1 MNERLTVPQKLLLAA
16 LEARKR
22 SATFTAEDLVVAA
35 WRLYPDTF
43 GLSGYADQYPDS
55 NRVLTNIMGTKG
67 MRGKGWLR
75 KVGEKQYRLSS
86 AGLTDGAALL
96 EKNGTGAG
104 TGQSDYLRAELD
116 RSALTALDRLVSTS
130 AARKIISE
138 SEEAQLTFHD
148 ACGFWDITARS
159 NANTLSAKLA
169 DATVLLERALKILG
183 TKEGPA
189 GLKLPSGNITY
200 NDLRRLFDMHEE
212 MQAMF
217 KTELDVIRRRTD
229 ERLERRVRIL
239 NRGFPFGSNR
249 DSL

>member
-1 MNERLTVPQKLLLAA
+1 MKERRTVPEKLLLAA

-86 AGLTDGAALL
+86 AGLTDGETLL
-96 EKNGTGAG
+96 ERNGAG
-104 TGQSDYLRAELD
+104 AGRGQSDYLRAELD
-116 RSALTALDRLVSTS
+116 RNALTALDRLVSTP
-130 AARKIISE
+130 AARKIVNE
-138 SEEAQLTFHD
+138 SEDQFTFHD

-169 DATVLLERALKILG
+169 DATVLLERAVKLLG
-183 TKEGPA
+183 MKEGST

-200 NDLRRLFDMHEE
+200 NDLRRLLGLHEE

-217 KTELDVIRRRTD
+217 KTELNVIRRRTD
-229 ERLERRVRIL
+229 ERLEKKSRS
-239 NRGFPFGSNR
+239 F
-249 DSL
+249 